1 MTRPAPVHPGA
12 WWVWGLGVAAAATTT
27 THPVVLLVLLSAV
40 VAVVTSCAAPA
51 RRRSTFRTYLWV
63 AAWTVVVRLVF
74 RVVLPTGGGTGL
86 ISLPEVTLGP
96 VVLFG
101 AVSREA
107 LLGGLTGGVQLAV
120 VIVAVGAAHTLADAL
135 GLLRHA
141 PSSLAGITTALVVAV
156 SVLPVLGRSVL
167 DVRQAARLRGRRPGL
182 RRTVVPVLEGT
193 MDRSLTLAGA
203 MESRGY
209 GAALPGS
216 VVPKGSTSEP
226 EAVLSPARRLLLQPL
241 SVLGAVAG
249 VALATYALFDA
260 AWPVWGAPVLAG
272 AAVLLCVVALR
283 TGATVQRTVYRAER
297 WTGRSVLVAAS
308 GAASLVLLV
317 TVVSPSIA
325 HPVPSLLPDLSAA
338 ALLAALVAALPVV
351 VEPLVVGGHGG
362 DDRPAPGGGR
372 ADRGGGAAGG
382 AHARVDAQADAPTP
396 APAPTPTRSRP
407 GLRALDEEDLA

>member
-1 MTRPAPVHPGA
+1 MRRAAPVHPGA
-12 WWVWGLGVAAAATTT
+12 WWVWGLSVAAAATTT

-40 VAVVTSCAAPA
+40 VAVVASCALPV

-74 RVVLPTGGGTGL
+74 RVVLPTSGGTGL
-86 ISLPEVTLGP
+86 LTLPEVTVGP

-101 AVSREA
+101 SVSREA
-107 LLGGLTGGVQLAV
+107 LLGGLAGGIQLAV
-120 VIVAVGAAHTLADAL
+120 VILAVGAAHTLADAL

-167 DVRQAARLRGRRPGL
+167 DVRQAARLRGQRPGV

-193 MDRSLTLAGA
+193 MDRSLTLAAA

-209 GAALPGS
+209 GATPVRPPGPWIS
-216 VVPKGSTSEP
+216 GSRP
-226 EAVLSPARRLLLQPL
+226 GAAYPQARRLLQPL
-241 SVLGAVAG
+241 SLLGAVAG

-260 AWPVWGAPVLAG
+260 AWPGWSAPALASL
-272 AAVLLCVVALR
+272 AVVLCVVALR
-283 TGATVQRTVYRAER
+283 TGTTVRRTVYRAER

-317 TVVSPSIA
+317 TAVGPSVA
-325 HPVPSLLPDLSAA
+325 HPGPSMLPDLSAVG
-338 ALLAALVAALPVV
+338 LVAALVAALPVV
-351 VEPLVVGGHGG
+351 VEPLVPVGRGG
-362 DDRPAPGGGR
+362 DDRHGDDRHGAGGTGGGSA
-372 ADRGGGAAGG
+372 ADRT
-382 AHARVDAQADAPTP
+382 HVRVDAQDDVRRRA
-396 APAPTPTRSRP
+396 R
-407 GLRALDEEDLA
+407 LRALDEEDLA

>member
-1 MTRPAPVHPGA
+1 MLVRRAAPVHPGA
-12 WWVWGLGVAAAATTT
+12 WWVWGLSVAAAATTT
-27 THPVVLLVLLSAV
+27 THPVVLLVLLGAV
-40 VAVVTSCAAPA
+40 VAVVASCATPA
-51 RRRSTFRTYLWV
+51 RRRSTFRTYFWV
-63 AAWTVVVRLVF
+63 AAWTVVVRIVF

-193 MDRSLTLAGA
+193 MDRSLTLAAA

-209 GAALPGS
+209 GAAPPGL
-216 VVPKGSTSEP
+216 VVPEGSTSHP
-226 EAVLSPARRLLLQPL
+226 GAVLLPARRLLQPV

-249 VALATYALFDA
+249 AALATYALFDA
-260 AWPVWGAPVLAG
+260 AWPGWSAPALA
-272 AAVLLCVVALR
+272 ALAVVFCVVALR
-283 TGATVQRTVYRAER
+283 TGTTVRRTVYRAER
-297 WTGRSVLVAAS
+297 WTVRSVTVAAS
-308 GAASLVLLV
+308 GAATLVLLV
-317 TVVSPSIA
+317 TAVGPGVA
-325 HPVPSLLPDLSAA
+325 HPGPSLLPSLSAA
-338 ALLAALVAALPVV
+338 GLVAALVAALPVV
-351 VEPLVVGGHGG
+351 VEPQTDTRL
-362 DDRPAPGGGR
+362 RP
-372 ADRGGGAAGG
+372 
-382 AHARVDAQADAPTP
+382 
-396 APAPTPTRSRP
+396 
-407 GLRALDEEDLA
+407 RALDEEDLA